1 MKAAEIIM
9 QQRKIE
15 KENEEAKRKMAYGI
29 IRDWADENKD
39 YFSELLL
46 KRVIKKFT
54 EGKAE
59 RIEYRCV
66 HGASRYPLGEKYE
79 ENIGLDW
86 KECGNFVCF
95 NDNFFNSSPIE
106 KTEYN
111 NNVCKMFISHYVFH
125 TEFPKLLREE
135 GFVVSHHGCGCGED
149 IVIKLPN
156 E

>member
-1 MKAAEIIM
+1 MKAATIIM

-15 KENEEAKRKMAYGI
+15 KENEEAKRKMAYDI
-29 IRDWADENKD
+29 IRDWVDENKD

-54 EGKAE
+54 EKKAE
-59 RIEYRCV
+59 RIEYRCIC
-66 HGASRYPLGEKYE
+66 GACNYPLGEKYE
-79 ENIGLDW
+79 EKIGLDW
-86 KECGNFVCF
+86 KEGENFVCF
-95 NDNFFNSSPIE
+95 NNNFFNSSPIE

-125 TEFPKLLREE
+125 TTFPELLRDE
-135 GFVVSHHGCGCGED
+135 GFVVSHHGCGCSEE
-149 IVIKLPN
+149 IIIKLPN